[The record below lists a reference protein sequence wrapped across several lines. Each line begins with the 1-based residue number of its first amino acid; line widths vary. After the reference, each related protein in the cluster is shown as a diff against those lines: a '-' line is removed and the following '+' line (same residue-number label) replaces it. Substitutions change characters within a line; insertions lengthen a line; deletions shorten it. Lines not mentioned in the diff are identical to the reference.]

1 MKRKMKR
8 NVALSLCALIVSL
21 NCTPSFASE
30 NTNQVDQRQIATT
43 QKTTGAQK
51 ALGGIRNI
59 ANQAI
64 GAIMTGRDPGKVAE
78 AATTAAKYA
87 IISTVLSGIVPK
99 DSITGDPIFSGN
111 SLGTVL
117 DSSGSSS
124 PNTASVELDASTV
137 DVGGVAGSGTGDLTG
152 TTGAEGSGIFS
163 GGNMGGASGSG
174 LGDLYGNDGTS
185 SSPLSDSTY
194 SPNGSISDLTNGGA
208 ISGSLGGVVGG
219 MQNQISNNAGYS
231 VAVNGPQYVT
241 AKVEMDPPNP
251 LKNKPLS
258 ITASFVTLALPPG
271 AMVVP
276 DRTTQTETLTYD
288 TAGTYS
294 KTYSFGYDYYPP
306 PDSHGNRPPTQH
318 GTVTVTVKF
327 NVNEFS
333 SFGGSSGGQYG
344 DINSGGGTTV
354 VGGLSSGGT
363 SLNVSGSNMN
373 GSGGYQLPQD
383 GVLSSAATGL
393 SSAASGLSNAA
404 GGISDAIRSVLTG
417 DMPVP
422 WGKMTSSVESP
433 TSNSISLAIPGF
445 ESVGNGLYSVASG
458 IQSLVN
464 GNKTD
469 RPSGIDPAE
478 VAKNENGGKLQSD
491 KTTDQVR
498 QESVSTGSMNSIL
511 ETASKVLATKGI
523 NIKSKQDLAKL
534 YEDSPY
540 TSPTDAWDM
549 NRLDRFVNLKANT
562 TNVVVAK
569 N

>member
-1 MKRKMKR
+1 MKKKLIILVALTLAFQTSALASTATMKNQDQPR
-8 NVALSLCALIVSL
+8 TSGQKLLDSLGNTVNVAMYAYKNGYSGEKIIALAKNMMIEKGL
-21 NCTPSFASE
+21 
-30 NTNQVDQRQIATT
+30 
-43 QKTTGAQK
+43 
-51 ALGGIRNI
+51 
-59 ANQAI
+59 
-64 GAIMTGRDPGKVAE
+64 E
-78 AATTAAKYA
+78 A
-87 IISTVLSGIVPK
+87 V
-99 DSITGDPIFSGN
+99 
-111 SLGTVL
+111 LGTKASNSIENL
-117 DSSGSSS
+117 TIPDYQADSGSSGATEI
-124 PNTASVELDASTV
+124 NASTV
-137 DVGGVAGSGTGDLTG
+137 DIVGIGAANGGETGAGNGTEIAANSGGYGYDSGSVGTAAGTG
-152 TTGAEGSGIFS
+152 S
-163 GGNMGGASGSG
+163 
-174 LGDLYGNDGTS
+174 
-185 SSPLSDSTY
+185 LSDSTY
-194 SPNGSISDLTNGGA
+194 SPGSGFGGA
-208 ISGSLGGVVGG
+208 AGGISGDGAYGTLGGSLGGVVGG

-231 VAVNGPQYVT
+231 VSVNGPQYVT